1 MRVSTAYW
9 GEVEASYWRDDKG
22 NEGLRATFP
31 QRNIPPSI
39 IASDLAQPLVWPAL
53 MREGA
58 KNYGQ
63 SMPENYIPIPQ
74 VSTGAVTPTYAENG
88 IAGKPAIR
96 FGPAAN
102 AEDKAQ
108 AARDRMAKARAARG
122 KNKEQQQ

>member
-1 MRVSTAYW
+1 MRITTAYW

-22 NEGLRATFP
+22 NEGLRATFA

-58 KNYGQ
+58 KHYGQ

-74 VSTGAVTPTYAENG
+74 AQQPDACDTIEL
-88 IAGKPAIR
+88 IR
-96 FGPAAN
+96 QAN
-102 AEDKAQ
+102 KAQ

-122 KNKEQQQ
+122 KNKGQPQ